1 MPATSTPTSSL
12 ASSERGRALT
22 ILAAILIMLVVHW
35 LPEPA
40 PIERAGDL
48 IALTPNGKA
57 CLAILAFAIT
67 LWVTEAI
74 PFAVTALFVLLLVP
88 IFGIA
93 DYATTVRAG
102 FGNTLVTFFIGV
114 LFLSTGFTRS
124 GLGTRLVL
132 HMLRVVGTRTDR
144 VLLGFLVI
152 GALLSMWITD
162 MAVAA
167 VLLPLGVG
175 ILKDAGAQAAAEQ
188 LRAGADD
195 LLRLRPPH
203 RRHRDP
209 GRRRRQSGRGRLPAR
224 AGRGGH
230 LVRALDGLRVPRSA
244 AHDPGLLADPAARVP
259 AGDRPPADRG
269 ARRSTTGS
277 RRSAVRPAWRSGP
290 SRCSP
295 GTITTWLTTPLLA
308 DLSGGLINPPTQA
321 VALGGGLLL
330 FLPGLRVLVWKEA
343 QRDMDWG
350 GVVLIVAGL
359 SLGVMV
365 FETGAARWL
374 AQVMLGRLADVPGVL
389 QPFIIVLVVAALHML
404 FSSNTVTGA
413 IIMPI
418 LIALAQDLGL
428 DVWTIAA
435 PAAFTSTLAFILVTE
450 SPTNVLPY
458 SAGYF
463 SIRDMAKVGIVMDL
477 RGGCLRHLSPSWRC
491 GPSAPVR
498 SLRRRNGA
506 VADDAEHAL
515 AGGRRPAGW
524 RRDFRGSGNCRN
536 GDICWK
542 R

>member
-1 MPATSTPTSSL
+1 MTTPAPSGWPATEG
-12 ASSERGRALT
+12 ARAAT
-22 ILAAILIMLVVHW
+22 ILVAVLVMAAVHA

-40 PIERAGDL
+40 PITRGGES
-48 IALTPNGKA
+48 IALTADGKA

-67 LWVTEAI
+67 LWVTEAV
-74 PFAVTALFVLLLVP
+74 PFAVTALVVVLLVP
-88 IFGIA
+88 VFGIA
-93 DYATTVRAG
+93 DYPAVVRAG
-102 FGNTLVTFFIGV
+102 FGNPLITFFIGV

-132 HMLRVVGTRTDR
+132 HVLRVVGTRTDR
-144 VLLGFLVI
+144 VLLGFLVV

-167 VLLPLGVG
+167 LLLPLGVG
-175 ILKDAGAQAAAEQ
+175 VLRDAKLEPLRSDFGRALMISCAFGPLIGGIGTPAGAGANLAAVGYLRELAGVEVSFARWMAYGVPAALLMIPVGWRLL
-188 LRAGADD
+188 LRAF
-195 LLRLRPPH
+195 PPEI
-203 RRHRDP
+203 D
-209 GRRRRQSGRGRLPAR
+209 RLPI
-224 AGRGGH
+224 
-230 LVRALDGLRVPRSA
+230 
-244 AHDPGLLADPAARVP
+244 
-259 AGDRPPADRG
+259 GDTGIADRIAALG
-269 ARRSTTGS
+269 R
-277 RRSAVRPAWRSGP
+277 P
-290 SRCSP
+290 SRLEIWTLAVFA
-295 GTITTWLTTPLLA
+295 GTIALWLATPLLA
-308 DLSGGLINPPTQA
+308 AWTGGRIDPPAQA

-350 GVVLIVAGL
+350 GVILIVAGL

-389 QPFIIVLVVAALHML
+389 QPFVIVLVVAALHLL

-435 PAAFTSTLAFILVTE
+435 PAAFTSSLAFILVTE

-463 SIRDMAKVGIVMDL
+463 SIRDMARVGVAMTVGAAACVTIAVV
-477 RGGCLRHLSPSWRC
+477 
-491 GPSAPVR
+491 AVR
-498 SLRRRNGA
+498 
-506 VADDAEHAL
+506 AL
-515 AGGRRPAGW
+515 AGG
-524 RRDFRGSGNCRN
+524 
-536 GDICWK
+536 
-542 R
+542 

>member
-1 MPATSTPTSSL
+1 MTSTPTASL

-22 ILAAILIMLVVHW
+22 ILAAILLMLVVHW

-40 PIERAGDL
+40 PLERAGDV

-102 FGNTLVTFFIGV
+102 FGNPLITFFIGV

-152 GALLSMWITD
+152 GAMLSMWITD

-175 ILKDAGAQAAAEQ
+175 VLKDAGLKPLQSSYG
-188 LRAGADD
+188 RALDD
-195 LLRLRPPH
+195 LLRLRSPD

-209 GRRRRQSGRGRLPAR
+209 GRRRRQPGRGGLPAR

-230 LVRALDGLRVPRSA
+230 LVRALDGVRVPGRDS
-244 AHDPGLLADPAARVP
+244 HDPGLLADPAARVS
-259 AGDRPPADRG
+259 AGDRPPAAGAEGDRRPDRG
-269 ARRSTTGS
+269 ARQRPTRLEIWTV
-277 RRSAVRPAWRSGP
+277 AVFA
-290 SRCSP
+290 

-308 DLSGGLINPPTQA
+308 QWSGGLIDPPTQA

-389 QPFIIVLVVAALHML
+389 QPFVIVLVVAALHML

-463 SIRDMAKVGIVMDL
+463 SIRDMAKVGIVMTFGAAACVTIAVVGVRAL
-477 RGGCLRHLSPSWRC
+477 GG
-491 GPSAPVR
+491 G
-498 SLRRRNGA
+498 
-506 VADDAEHAL
+506 
-515 AGGRRPAGW
+515 
-524 RRDFRGSGNCRN
+524 
-536 GDICWK
+536 
-542 R
+542 

>member
-1 MPATSTPTSSL
+1 MTTPAPSGWPATEG
-12 ASSERGRALT
+12 ARAAT
-22 ILAAILIMLVVHW
+22 ILVAVLVMAAVHA

-40 PIERAGDL
+40 PITRGGES
-48 IALTPNGKA
+48 IALTADGKA

-67 LWVTEAI
+67 LWVTEAV
-74 PFAVTALFVLLLVP
+74 PFAVTALVVVLLVP
-88 IFGIA
+88 VFGIA
-93 DYATTVRAG
+93 DYPAVVRAG
-102 FGNTLVTFFIGV
+102 FGNPLITFFIGV

-132 HMLRVVGTRTDR
+132 HVLRVVGTRTDR
-144 VLLGFLVI
+144 VLLGFLVV

-167 VLLPLGVG
+167 LLLPLGVG
-175 ILKDAGAQAAAEQ
+175 VLRDAKLEPLRSDFGRALMISCAFGPLIGGIGTPAGAGANLAAVGYLRELAGVEVSFARWMAYGVPAALLMIPVGWRLL
-188 LRAGADD
+188 LRAF
-195 LLRLRPPH
+195 PPEI
-203 RRHRDP
+203 D
-209 GRRRRQSGRGRLPAR
+209 RLPI
-224 AGRGGH
+224 
-230 LVRALDGLRVPRSA
+230 
-244 AHDPGLLADPAARVP
+244 
-259 AGDRPPADRG
+259 GDTGIADRIAALG
-269 ARRSTTGS
+269 R
-277 RRSAVRPAWRSGP
+277 P
-290 SRCSP
+290 SRLEVWTLAVFA
-295 GTITTWLTTPLLA
+295 GTIALWLATPLLA
-308 DLSGGLINPPTQA
+308 AWSGGRIDPPAQA

-350 GVVLIVAGL
+350 GVILIVAGL

-389 QPFIIVLVVAALHML
+389 QPFVIVLVVAALHLL

-435 PAAFTSTLAFILVTE
+435 PAAFTSSLAFILVTE

-463 SIRDMAKVGIVMDL
+463 SIRDMARVGVAMTV
-477 RGGCLRHLSPSWRC
+477 GAAACVTV
-491 GPSAPVR
+491 AVVTVR
-498 SLRRRNGA
+498 
-506 VADDAEHAL
+506 AL
-515 AGGRRPAGW
+515 AGG
-524 RRDFRGSGNCRN
+524 
-536 GDICWK
+536 
-542 R
+542 